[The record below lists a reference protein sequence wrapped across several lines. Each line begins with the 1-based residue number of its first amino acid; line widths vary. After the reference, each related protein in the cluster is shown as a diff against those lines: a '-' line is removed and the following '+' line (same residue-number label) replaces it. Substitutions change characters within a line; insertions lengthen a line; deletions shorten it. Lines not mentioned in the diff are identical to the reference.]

1 MTIEIDSHSQAIILT
16 LQKNLVN
23 FCKVLP
29 SHVDKW
35 RNLLNEAKKPV
46 QALVNFSEQLRHVE
60 KANISYIKDFKVLQ
74 DKLMYKIFSEI
85 EDEITLIRGI
95 IDHLHAANQE
105 VKNKLSILE
114 KSTIDLDWDLDTP
127 LIRGTAFQPPL
138 SRILQEGYNY
148 ILFFTSALKSV
159 SDHIKVLNVRNEQF
173 MKNFE
178 NKFNIDLES
187 KVVIN
192 YLAIVQY
199 IGNEKAAV

>member
-1 MTIEIDSHSQAIILT
+1 MTMTTQIDREAFFLT
-16 LQKNLVN
+16 LQKNLLN
-23 FCKVLP
+23 FCKLLP

-35 RNLLNEAKKPV
+35 RNLLNEAEKPV

-60 KANISYIKDFKVLQ
+60 KANISYLEDFKVLQ

-85 EDEITLIRGI
+85 EDEIASIRGI
-95 IDHLHAANQE
+95 IDRLHTANQE

-114 KSTIDLDWDLDTP
+114 KSTVDLDWDEETP

-148 ILFFTSALKSV
+148 VLFFTSALKSFN
-159 SDHIKVLNVRNEQF
+159 DNMKVLNIRNEHF
-173 MKNFE
+173 MKIFE
-178 NKFNIDLES
+178 NKFKIDLES